1 MKNLMQ
7 QVEQWSKD
15 KGLNGAVFK
24 TITDY
29 ENYVVSNTGDVI
41 RLKYKDKKGAKRP
54 FKLLTPS
61 ISEDGYASIKLTN
74 DDGKKTFR
82 VHRLVASEF
91 IPNPKDKETVNHI
104 DGNKLNNRVEN
115 LEWNTREENMQH
127 AYDNGLKKANNITT
141 TASNIKKCKPV
152 KVTVKETNEVL
163 YFLSAR
169 ECSRHFGY
177 SDRWCDKNISEMDGD
192 TRLYVFEY
200 VTLDDVK
207 NNTDRVSLKTLVQLV
222 EYWSFEKELHKGNS
236 FVQLAKFF
244 EEAGEVASALC
255 KDNTELLKDSIGD
268 VIVTLIILAQQ
279 NNMKL
284 EDCLKFAF
292 EEIKDRKGKMSKD
305 GSFIKEADLKETPE
319 SKLPNNKETRNP
331 K

>member
-1 MKNLMQ
+1 MNELVEL
-7 QVEQWSKD
+7 VEQWSKD
-15 KGLNGAVFK
+15 KGLDGTIFK
-24 TITDY
+24 IITDY

-41 RLKYKDKKGAKRP
+41 RLEYRDKKGANRP
-54 FKLLTPS
+54 FKLLKPN
-61 ISEDGYASIKLTN
+61 INEDGYASTTLRN
-74 DDGKKTFR
+74 DGGKKAFR
-82 VHRLVASEF
+82 IHRLVAREF
-91 IPNPKDKETVNHI
+91 IPNPENKETVNHI

-127 AYDNGLKKANNITT
+127 AYKTGLKKSNNIMTT
-141 TASNIKKCKPV
+141 SSKMKMCKPV
-152 KVTVKETNEVL
+152 KITVKETGDIL

-177 SDRWCDKNISEMDGD
+177 SDRWCDKSISEMNGN
-192 TRLYVFEY
+192 TRLYTFEY

-207 NNTDRVSLKTLVQLV
+207 NNTDKVSFKTLVELV

-244 EEAGEVASALC
+244 EESGEVASALC
-255 KDNTELLKDSIGD
+255 KDNRELLKDSVGD

-279 NNMKL
+279 NDMKL
-284 EDCLKFAF
+284 EDCLKFAW
-292 EEIKDRKGKMSKD
+292 EEIKNRKGKMSKD

-319 SKLPNNKETRNP
+319 DKLQSKNKEER
-331 K
+331 